1 MGLEVLKT
9 SDSGAAFHNKNRVS
23 SLPWERATQVEKET
37 KTKQEFQD
45 QDSFCGCNRPVGG
58 HISSVASETSLVN
71 ASVDPP
77 DITLGEPLAKFYF
90 GKVF

>member
-1 MGLEVLKT
+1 
-9 SDSGAAFHNKNRVS
+9 VS

-37 KTKQEFQD
+37 KQNKKFQG
-45 QDSFCGCNRPVGG
+45 QDSFLGCYRPVWRK
-58 HISSVASETSLVN
+58 ISSVASEESLVN

-90 GKVF
+90 WEVF